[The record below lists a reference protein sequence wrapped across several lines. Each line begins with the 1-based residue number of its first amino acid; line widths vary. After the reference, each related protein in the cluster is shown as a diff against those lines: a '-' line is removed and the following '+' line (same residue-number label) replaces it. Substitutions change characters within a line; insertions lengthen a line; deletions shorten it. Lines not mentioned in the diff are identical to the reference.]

1 MTNIPYQF
9 LKQRQTRFAAGIM
22 AGGDDTGIPNSPQ
35 PVWFRMAVSSA
46 STVEL
51 HVPANTVILGHMI
64 EPGNVNAGATVGIGK
79 LGSLATYLA
88 ALTPLDAYLQGWLA
102 VPKLHSASDEEVL
115 ITPASWTS
123 GTAYVNIMCRLPVG
137 RA

>member
-1 MTNIPYQF
+1 VTAIPYQF
-9 LKQRQTRFAAGIM
+9 LKMLQTRFPAGWM
-22 AGGDDTGIPNSPQ
+22 AGGGDTGIPNSTQ
-35 PVWFRMAVSSA
+35 PVWYRMAVSSA

-51 HVPANTVILGHMI
+51 HVPANTVILGHCI
-64 EPGNVNAGATVGIGK
+64 EPGTVNAGATCSIGK

-102 VPKLHSASDEEVL
+102 VPKLHSTSDEEVL

-123 GTAYVNIMCRLPVG
+123 GTAYVNIICKLPVG